1 MDGAAIA
8 ERYRLAAA
16 IVADAGALSL
26 GYFRDQASLEIAS
39 KGLQDMASQADLETE
54 RLIRGRIAGAFPED
68 AFFGE
73 ETGGIAPAP
82 GQGVWVV
89 DPIDGTANFVNAI
102 PLWTVSVGF
111 VVDRVIEF
119 GLVLDPVHDELFAAR
134 RGHGATLNG
143 EPIRPADATSLTDG
157 RFTIGFSHRSK
168 PHQVTAVIHAL
179 LEAGGMTA
187 SSSAGTLG
195 LIYVAC
201 GRTIG
206 YYEPHI
212 NSWDCYG
219 AVAVLREAGAWVNN
233 AEAGD
238 GLVAGCEIIATAPGV
253 KQPFLDL
260 LAAVKAARGA

>member
-1 MDGAAIA
+1 MDAAAIA
-8 ERYRLAAA
+8 DRYDFAATL
-16 IVADAGALSL
+16 IADAGALSL
-26 GYFRDQASLEIAS
+26 GYFRDQSSLEVAS

-54 RLIRGRIAGAFPED
+54 QLIRGGIAGAFPED

-73 ETGGIAPAP
+73 ETGGIPPKP
-82 GQGVWVV
+82 GQGAWVV
-89 DPIDGTANFVNAI
+89 DPIDGTANFVSAI
-102 PLWTVSVGF
+102 PSWCVSIAF
-111 VVDRVIEF
+111 VVDGVIEF

-143 EPIRPADATSLTDG
+143 QPIRPHASTSLADG
-157 RFTIGFSHRSK
+157 RFAIGFSHRSK
-168 PHQVTAVIHAL
+168 PHQVSGVIHAL
-179 LEAGGMTA
+179 LECGGLYATTA
-187 SSSAGTLG
+187 TGALG

-219 AVAVLREAGAWVNN
+219 AVAVLREAGAWVSD
-233 AEAGD
+233 AEAGA

-253 KQPFLDL
+253 KHQFLDL
-260 LAAVKAARGA
+260 LAAVKAAHTE

>member
-1 MDGAAIA
+1 MDAAAIA
-8 ERYRLAAA
+8 ERYDFAAVL
-16 IVADAGALSL
+16 IADAGALAL
-26 GYFRDQASLEIAS
+26 GYFRDQGSLEIAS

-54 RLIRGRIAGAFPED
+54 RLIRDRIAESYPGD

-73 ETGGIAPAP
+73 ETGGIAPGP

-89 DPIDGTANFVNAI
+89 DPIDGTANFVSAI
-102 PLWTVSVGF
+102 PMWCVSIAF
-111 VVDRVIEF
+111 VVDEVIEF
-119 GLVLDPVHDELFAAR
+119 GLVLDPNHQELFAAR

-143 EPIRPADATSLTDG
+143 QPIRPDDTTSLAEG
-157 RFTIGFSHRSK
+157 RFAICFSQRSK
-168 PHQVTAVIHAL
+168 PHQVSDLIHAL
-179 LEAGGMTA
+179 LDCGGMYGGPV
-187 SSSAGTLG
+187 AGALG
-195 LIYVAC
+195 LTYVAC

-219 AVAVLREAGAWVNN
+219 AVAVLREAGAWVCP

-238 GLVAGCEIIATAPGV
+238 GLTAGCEIIATAPGV

-260 LAAVKAARGA
+260 LAEVKAAQAG

>member
-1 MDGAAIA
+1 MDAAAIA
-8 ERYRLAAA
+8 GRYDFAANL
-16 IVADAGALSL
+16 IADAGALSL
-26 GYFRDQASLEIAS
+26 GYFRDQSSLEIAS

-54 RLIRGRIAGAFPED
+54 QLIRDRIAESYPDD

-89 DPIDGTANFVNAI
+89 DPIDGTANFVSAI
-102 PLWTVSVGF
+102 AMWCVSIAF
-111 VVDRVIEF
+111 VVDQVIEF
-119 GLVLDPVHDELFAAR
+119 GLVFDPNHDELFAAR

-143 EPIRPADATSLTDG
+143 QRIRPDDSTSLADG
-157 RFTIGFSHRSK
+157 RFAICFTHRAK
-168 PHQVTAVIHAL
+168 PHQVSGVIHAL
-179 LEAGGMTA
+179 LECGGMYDG
-187 SSSAGTLG
+187 SVAGALG

-219 AVAVLREAGAWVNN
+219 AVAVLREAGAWVCD

-238 GLVAGCEIIATAPGV
+238 GLVAGCEIIAAAPGV

-260 LAAVKAARGA
+260 LAAVKAAQGE

>member
-1 MDGAAIA
+1 MDAAAIA
-8 ERYRLAAA
+8 DRYDFAATL
-16 IVADAGALSL
+16 IADAGALSL
-26 GYFRDQASLEIAS
+26 DYFRDQSSLEIAS

-54 RLIRGRIAGAFPED
+54 RLIRGRIEVAYPTD

-73 ETGGIAPAP
+73 ETGGIPPKP
-82 GQGVWVV
+82 GQGAWVV
-89 DPIDGTANFVNAI
+89 DPIDGTANFVSAI
-102 PLWTVSVGF
+102 PAWCVSMAF
-111 VVDRVIEF
+111 VVDDVIEL

-143 EPIRPADATSLTDG
+143 EPIRPNPSTSLADG
-157 RFTIGFSHRSK
+157 RFSIGFSHRSK
-168 PHQVTAVIHAL
+168 PRQVSGVIHAL
-179 LEAGGMTA
+179 LERGGLYATV
-187 SSSAGTLG
+187 GTGALG

-219 AVAVLREAGAWVNN
+219 AVAVLREAGAWVCP

-238 GLVAGCEIIATAPGV
+238 GLTAGCEIIATAPGV

-260 LAAVKAARGA
+260 LARVKAAQAE

>member
-1 MDGAAIA
+1 MDATAIA
-8 ERYRLAAA
+8 ERYAFAATL
-16 IVADAGALSL
+16 IADAGVLSL
-26 GYFRDQASLEIAS
+26 GYFRDQASLEISS

-54 RLIRGRIAGAFPED
+54 RLIRDGIAESYPGD

-89 DPIDGTANFVNAI
+89 DPIDGTANFVSAI
-102 PLWTVSVGF
+102 PTWCVSIAF
-111 VVDRVIEF
+111 VVDEVIEF
-119 GLVLDPVHDELFAAR
+119 GLVLDPNHDELFAAR
-134 RGHGATLNG
+134 RDHGATLNG
-143 EPIRPADATSLTDG
+143 QPIRPSSTTSLTEG
-157 RFTIGFSHRSK
+157 RITIGFSHRSK
-168 PHQVTAVIHAL
+168 PHQVSGLIHAL
-179 LEAGGMTA
+179 LERGGLYA
-187 SSSAGTLG
+187 NVIGGALG
-195 LIYVAC
+195 LAYVAC

-219 AVAVLREAGAWVNN
+219 AVVVLREAGAWVCD

-238 GLVAGCEIIATAPGV
+238 GLTAGCEIIATAPGV

-260 LAAVKAARGA
+260 LAEVKSAQGG

>member
-1 MDGAAIA
+1 MDATAIA
-8 ERYRLAAA
+8 DRYDFATTL
-16 IVADAGALSL
+16 IGEAGALSL
-26 GYFRDQASLEIAS
+26 GYFRDQASLDIAS

-54 RLIRGRIAGAFPED
+54 QLIRGRVAESYPDD

-102 PLWTVSVGF
+102 PMWCVSMAF
-111 VVDRVIEF
+111 VVDGVIEF

-134 RGHGATLNG
+134 RGHGATLNRQ
-143 EPIRPADATSLTDG
+143 PIRPDDTTSLAVG
-157 RFTIGFSHRSK
+157 RFAIGFSHRSQ
-168 PHQVTAVIHAL
+168 PHQVSDVFHAL
-179 LEAGGMTA
+179 LECGGMYA
-187 SSSAGTLG
+187 NVAAGALG
-195 LIYVAC
+195 LTYVAC

-219 AVAVLREAGAWVNN
+219 AIAVLREAGAWVCD

-238 GLVAGCEIIATAPGV
+238 GLTAGCEIIATAPGV

-260 LAAVKAARGA
+260 LGAVKATQAE

>member
-1 MDGAAIA
+1 MDAAAIA
-8 ERYRLAAA
+8 DRYDFAATL
-16 IVADAGALSL
+16 IADAGALSL
-26 GYFRDQASLEIAS
+26 GYFRDQGSLEIAS

-54 RLIRGRIAGAFPED
+54 RLIRGRIAESYPDD

-89 DPIDGTANFVNAI
+89 DPIDGTANFVSAI
-102 PLWTVSVGF
+102 PMWCVSIAF
-111 VVDRVIEF
+111 VIDRVIEF
-119 GLVLDPVHDELFAAR
+119 GLVLDPNHDELFAAR

-143 EPIRPADATSLTDG
+143 QAIRPDGTTSLADG
-157 RFTIGFSHRSK
+157 RFAISFSHPSK
-168 PHQVTAVIHAL
+168 PHQASSVIHAL
-179 LEAGGMTA
+179 LECGGLHEGPVGGA
-187 SSSAGTLG
+187 LG
-195 LIYVAC
+195 LAYVAC

-219 AVAVLREAGAWVNN
+219 AVAVLREAGAWVCD

-238 GLVAGCEIIATAPGV
+238 GLIAGCEIIATAPGV

-260 LAAVKAARGA
+260 LAGVKAAQAE

>member
-1 MDGAAIA
+1 MDAATIA
-8 ERYRLAAA
+8 ERQDFAATLIA
-16 IVADAGALSL
+16 EAGALAL
-26 GYFRDQASLEIAS
+26 DYFRNQASLEIAT
-39 KGLQDMASQADLETE
+39 KGLQDLASQADLETE
-54 RLIRGRIAGAFPED
+54 QLIRKRIAEAYPDD

-73 ETGGIAPAP
+73 ETGGFEPEP

-89 DPIDGTANFVNAI
+89 DPIDGTANFVSAI
-102 PLWTVSVGF
+102 PMWCVSIAF
-111 VVDRVIEF
+111 MVDGVIEF
-119 GLVLDPVHDELFAAR
+119 GIVLDPNHDELFAAR

-143 EPIRPADATSLTDG
+143 KPIRPDDTTSLTQG

-168 PHQVTAVIHAL
+168 PHQVTDLFRAL
-179 LEAGGMTA
+179 LDCGGIYATG
-187 SSSAGTLG
+187 SAGTLG

-212 NSWDCYG
+212 NSWDSYA
-219 AVAVLREAGAWVNN
+219 AVVMLREAGAWVCD

-238 GLVAGCEIIATAPGV
+238 GLVAGCEIIATAPGI

-260 LAAVKAARGA
+260 LAAVKADQAE

>member
-1 MDGAAIA
+1 MDAAAIA
-8 ERYRLAAA
+8 ERYDFATTLIAE
-16 IVADAGALSL
+16 AGSLSL
-26 GYFRDQASLEIAS
+26 GYFRDQGSLEIAS

-54 RLIRGRIAGAFPED
+54 RLILGRIAETYPGD

-73 ETGGIAPAP
+73 ETGGFAPAP

-89 DPIDGTANFVNAI
+89 DPIDGTANFVSAI
-102 PLWTVSVGF
+102 PFWCVSIAF
-111 VVDRVIEF
+111 VVDEVIEF
-119 GLVLDPVHDELFAAR
+119 GLVLDPNHDELFTAR

-143 EPIRPADATSLTDG
+143 QPIRPDETTSLTEG
-157 RFTIGFSHRSK
+157 RVTIGFSHRSK
-168 PHQVTAVIHAL
+168 PHQVSGVIHAL
-179 LEAGGMTA
+179 LACGGMYA
-187 SSSAGTLG
+187 NVIGGALG
-195 LIYVAC
+195 LAYVAC

-219 AVAVLREAGAWVNN
+219 AVAVLREAGAWVCD

-238 GLVAGCEIIATAPGV
+238 GLTAGCEIIAAAPGI

-260 LAAVKAARGA
+260 LAAVKARQVE

>member
-1 MDGAAIA
+1 MDAAAIA
-8 ERYRLAAA
+8 NRYDFAATLM
-16 IVADAGALSL
+16 ADAGALSL
-26 GYFRDQASLEIAS
+26 GYFRDQSSLEIAS

-54 RLIRGRIAGAFPED
+54 QLIRNRIAETYPDD

-89 DPIDGTANFVNAI
+89 DPIDGTANFVSAI
-102 PLWTVSVGF
+102 PMWCVSIAF
-111 VVDRVIEF
+111 VVDEVIEF
-119 GLVLDPVHDELFAAR
+119 GLVLDPNHDELFAAR

-143 EPIRPADATSLTDG
+143 QPIRPDDSTSLADG

-168 PHQVTAVIHAL
+168 PHQVSGVIHAL
-179 LEAGGMTA
+179 LECGGLYATA
-187 SSSAGTLG
+187 AAGTLG

-212 NSWDCYG
+212 NSWDSYG
-219 AVAVLREAGAWVNN
+219 AVAVLREAGAWVCD
-233 AEAGD
+233 AEVGD

-253 KQPFLDL
+253 KHAFLDL
-260 LAAVKAARGA
+260 LDAVKAAQAE